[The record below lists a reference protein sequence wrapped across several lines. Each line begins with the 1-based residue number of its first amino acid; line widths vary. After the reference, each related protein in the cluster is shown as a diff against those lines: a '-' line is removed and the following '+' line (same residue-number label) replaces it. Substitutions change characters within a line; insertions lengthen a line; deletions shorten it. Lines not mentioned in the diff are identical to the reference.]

1 MEAIT
6 KFYFDFHWEWEHIIG
21 CVINDPLAVAYFV
34 DRSLCSGFA
43 AYTAIETGG
52 ISMGQSVVDQKG
64 FLKREPNSFVLTKTD
79 ALKFFYL
86 FFSRLLHRS
95 GEELDLLEQLC

>member
-1 MEAIT
+1 
-6 KFYFDFHWEWEHIIG
+6 
-21 CVINDPLAVAYFV
+21 
-34 DRSLCSGFA
+34 
-43 AYTAIETGG
+43 
-52 ISMGQSVVDQKG
+52 MGQSVVDQKG